1 MVKKPEEANLPKS
14 QNLLRP
20 NAPKVTTFNKKLVM
34 GIALVAGLVCFFA
47 IITAFTPKTKIGEK
61 VESNELFKND
71 NTPDEIKKMP
81 SNYSEFQN
89 SDNLDKLDKSEEPLL
104 PVGEPGDFPAPP
116 LKPSYSNVNQEN
128 SEKDLFEARKS
139 SIRFGGNNAGATVGN
154 NTGNFATG
162 EQSAG
167 AAAQGSVGDQDEQ
180 IAFIKNNQASGNF
193 YAKST
198 LQSAVS
204 QYELKAGSIIPATL
218 ITGINSDLPGRMIG
232 QVRENV
238 YDSTTGRYLLIPQ
251 GTKIIGTY
259 DKNVGYNQN
268 RALIVWNRL
277 VFPNGDSLDLEGLTG
292 TDTQGYAG
300 MKDKVNYHTGKL
312 IMGIVLSTVFSAGAK
327 VAAGAETLNP
337 NYGQLA
343 VNGVAQNVSNVGQKI
358 AEKNLN
364 VPPTIEIRP
373 GSKCNI
379 LVDKDFILR
388 PYR

>member
-1 MVKKPEEANLPKS
+1 MFKKSEETNLPKS
-14 QNLLRP
+14 QNLFRP
-20 NAPKVTTFNKKLVM
+20 NTPKVTSFNKKIVM
-34 GIALVAGLVCFFA
+34 AISLIAGVICFFA
-47 IITAFTPKTKIGEK
+47 VISAFSTSKTKVAEK
-61 VESNELFKND
+61 VESNELFKNE
-71 NTPDEIKKMP
+71 NTPDEIKEIP
-81 SNYSEFQN
+81 SNYSEM
-89 SDNLDKLDKSEEPLL
+89 KLNTKDPNQVEVPIL
-104 PVGEPGDFPAPP
+104 PVGEAGDESIPPAN
-116 LKPSYSNVNQEN
+116 PSYADVDQVKTGNE
-128 SEKDLFEARKS
+128 ELEARKS
-139 SIRFGGNNAGATVGN
+139 AIRFGGNNTTKATTADSLAKNISSV
-154 NTGNFATG
+154 
-162 EQSAG
+162 SA
-167 AAAQGSVGDQDEQ
+167 GDQDEQ
-180 IAFIKNNQASGNF
+180 IAFIKGNQGNGNF

-204 QYELKAGSIIPATL
+204 PYELKAGSIIPATL
-218 ITGINSDLPGRMIG
+218 ITGINSDLPGRVIG

-238 YDSTTGRYLLIPQ
+238 YDSATGRYLLIPQ

-259 DKNVGYNQN
+259 DKNVGYSQN
-268 RALIVWNRL
+268 RALVVWNRL
-277 VFPNGDSLDLEGLTG
+277 VFPNGDSLDLEGLIG
-292 TDTQGYAG
+292 TDTEGYSG
-300 MKDKVNYHTGKL
+300 MKDKVNHHTGKL
-312 IMGIVLSTVFSAGAK
+312 IMGVFLSSVFSAGAK